1 VVCRKTIRFK
11 WSKKRATA
19 VEAGGAAVY
28 GRAMRPTLASLS
40 LGLAVFASGIAFAQ
54 ERPRMTL
61 LKAKRLL
68 DVRTGT
74 LVSNA
79 SVTIEGDAIVSM
91 NVPTDKRPDVT
102 IDLGDVTLLP
112 GLIDVHTHLLANTEN
127 GYTKMLYQK
136 SQPYRA
142 LEGAANARKTLLAG
156 FTTVRDVENEGSGY
170 ADLALRDAI
179 VAGLVDGPSMQVATQ
194 GIAAVGQ
201 YHPFG
206 VAPDLRGF
214 PTGASMVSGLEDARR
229 AVREQIGHGADL
241 IKVYADWS
249 YPTLTAA
256 ELSVVVEEA
265 HRAGRKVAS
274 HATVDAAI
282 RNAIEAGV
290 DSIEHGTAPEPA
302 TLASMKAK
310 GVVLVPTLSAYERAL
325 ADATSPAERAEL
337 EKYIS
342 ATRKTVQRARDA
354 GVRMAAGSDASD
366 TKAHGRNA
374 SEIVALKNAGL
385 SSIEAIRAA
394 TSTAAELM
402 NLQTRI
408 GTIAKGFSADLCAVP
423 GDPLTDVTA
432 LERVVFV
439 MKAGRVV
446 RDDTNV
452 AAR

>member
-1 VVCRKTIRFK
+1 
-11 WSKKRATA
+11 
-19 VEAGGAAVY
+19 
-28 GRAMRPTLASLS
+28 MRPTLASLS
-40 LGLAVFASGIAFAQ
+40 LGLAVFANGIAFAQ
-54 ERPRMTL
+54 ERPPVTL

-79 SVTIEGDAIVSM
+79 SVTVEGDVIVSM

-179 VAGLVDGPSMQVATQ
+179 AAGLVDGPSMQVATQ

-249 YPTLTAA
+249 YPTLTVA

-274 HATVDAAI
+274 HATIDAAI

-325 ADATSPAERAEL
+325 ADATNPAERAEL
-337 EKYIS
+337 EKHIS

-374 SEIVALKNAGL
+374 SELVALKNAGL
-385 SSIEAIRAA
+385 SSIEAIRAS

-408 GTIAKGFSADLCAVP
+408 GTIAPGFAADLCAVP

-446 RDDTNV
+446 RDDTKI